1 MGSTRCRHFVQNA
14 WKKELCS
21 NCFKSKDEHA
31 APAPRAA
38 PLRHAAVPALPDPPP
53 QGILK
58 GASWTRGKTRR
69 VYFPA
74 EESEVIGEGGDDV
87 GSDDDSDSD
96 DGDWS
101 SPPVEDDPQELEE
114 QRLLQALTRSNTD
127 FNSVS
132 ANLEGTSSAS
142 PKQQQQKQQ
151 QQARQVQGPL
161 QLGRPQT
168 DAEGRKQTLLVSVQ
182 PFGKPGKAA
191 AAEHVTKIPVSA
203 ESTASAPAAATAN
216 GGVVL
221 KSVVI
226 TDASPP
232 TTKTKVPSTEAS
244 SATTAPS
251 AAANPSPTAAANPSL
266 TAATA
271 PTPSTPPAPAPS
283 ATLLKLNDAQVPSVD
298 KTPAPAPAAPLSSK
312 HMFLK
317 SIVEPAADAASP
329 IPAATVKPSAAPA
342 TPAAPV
348 TVSSSPKAATT
359 TKTTAPASAAKSA
372 VSPTKTTSSASPAA
386 TAANPARREGKRTHI
401 TRGTPISKNNELLL
415 KTKFIPL
422 RTSTILNNNN
432 NNSTVASNNKRN
444 AVGQREAASPPSL
457 AKANGARDE
466 PVMLIQSKRLDSSD
480 EDEEQRTYCNVQVQS
495 KRLDEADSSGSQT
508 KRLASLLA
516 PLAVGAV
523 GVGPRELAG
532 EPDGRAD
539 PDSSSESGSEP
550 PALPQ
555 SPPPA
560 VDPRPSFLHGLTAR
574 LASGAAATSPATTF
588 DKPRVP
594 YKSSTVV
601 QAANATATA
610 TAVQQQRWSQVS
622 LQLQQH
628 QQAKAAAVAA
638 AAASVDAPQAPSC
651 SPPSSPEASPAS
663 SPVSSP
669 SPSPQGTPPSENG
682 SRSHKRQAPQPPQ
695 EQQGPCAM
703 YAPAA
708 PSPPTPASPP
718 STPVKETAPATIL
731 RPALGRSASTGSS
744 SSCSSPSPGASPPS
758 PVLSSVRKASLSPHK
773 DARRRSSQHLLLTAP
788 LAPLPPLAP
797 SRSES
802 VPSGLSQV
810 ALGHSVTLGAHSGHS
825 IAQALAQANSLVSMS
840 PSAQSGHGQH
850 TSLTPGQPQPSPR
863 RGLSGLS
870 LSTDSL
876 SGTSPNKHV
885 MTYDTERKK
894 PGTKVRFSLRKFLG
908 LTKDAA
914 NGIRGGAGDLAGG
927 PADGSAGGA
936 VSLGPSAGGG
946 AGADP
951 VAPPQPRPR
960 PRLEIIHPSDLSGR
974 AVEVL
979 RASGV
984 EVRRQM
990 QEAAAAQAQL
1000 AAANSPSVVLRD
1012 HRRNSDSAALHVD
1025 GHSSPMMSSLTGDS
1039 DHAVKARP
1047 NKPPPPPRSQ
1057 SLEYDPS
1064 SSPGG
1069 SPGHAPPQSLG
1080 SPSSRPSRPPPPKSA
1095 HVDLLMR
1102 RLSSTTT
1109 TSTAPPTPPPGHSV
1123 YANVACVGGEMRP
1136 SPSVAPL
1143 KPQRTGSVRD
1153 STAEGP
1159 RRTPLAEAAAGTT
1172 TTTAKDN
1179 KDPPKM
1185 PTRTCSLSS
1194 QPEDSGYESVELSDS
1209 AQPQSMTDSDNVYEC
1224 VNSTGER
1231 SSSPECDSTSASSK
1245 RASSGSSGGGGPK
1258 ASADRPTS
1266 AATHYCGSETES
1278 DIYSPY
1284 SFYGS
1289 EEGDDQEGEADVK
1302 WRSGRVRKGRCV
1314 VHKSMEE
1321 NYDAVVGANLEALAQ
1336 LLEQIRAGPA
1346 VPTSLRPL
1354 RTASDLTWTDFTQ
1367 TPPTTPS
1374 TLPHGDEHAPVV
1386 AGRWAFLA
1394 ARWGCQP
1401 VTLAVLPAEDQRDH
1415 QAAVLAR
1422 GVLAKGAGA
1431 HGGRG
1436 PLPFALL
1443 PIAEFADRVPAASL
1457 PPAVRPAACGGYV
1470 QALVGVL
1477 ARARVD
1483 TLASY
1488 GAWLRGDGHHGG
1500 EDAWREAG
1508 LAMLQLLNALL
1519 AMHTLRMDKAVE
1531 PDSVV
1536 LLRDP
1541 AQPHATPQLAML
1553 GLHSAASDAD
1563 ADVPRSL
1570 CRCALVGVR
1579 ALLAGSS
1586 AAPLLA
1592 SLLEEAG
1599 KVPEAAPPTPARPLA
1614 PLARTKAVLEYWLWG
1629 PSEAVC
1635 SPAALQRWLDLER
1648 ATVLHRLVCAKE
1660 SQRLAIQQQSHLLFL
1675 VHTNAAAM
1683 ADAARLLDAA
1693 RVPTLETSS

>member
-151 QQARQVQGPL
+151 ARQVQGPL

-271 PTPSTPPAPAPS
+271 PTPSTPRAPAPS

-359 TKTTAPASAAKSA
+359 TKTTALASAAKSA

-695 EQQGPCAM
+695 
-703 YAPAA
+703 
-708 PSPPTPASPP
+708 ASPP

-840 PSAQSGHGQH
+840 PSAQ
-850 TSLTPGQPQPSPR
+850 QPQPSPR

-914 NGIRGGAGDLAGG
+914 NGIR
-927 PADGSAGGA
+927 A
-936 VSLGPSAGGG
+936 VSLGPGAGGG

-1064 SSPGG
+1064 TSPGG
-1069 SPGHAPPQSLG
+1069 SPGHAPPH
-1080 SPSSRPSRPPPPKSA
+1080 RPPPPKSA

-1136 SPSVAPL
+1136 SPGVAPL

-1367 TPPTTPS
+1367 
-1374 TLPHGDEHAPVV
+1374 GDEHAPVV

-1401 VTLAVLPAEDQRDH
+1401 VTLAVLP
-1415 QAAVLAR
+1415 

-1553 GLHSAASDAD
+1553 GLHSAASDA
-1563 ADVPRSL
+1563 
-1570 CRCALVGVR
+1570 VR
-1579 ALLAGSS
+1579 IASVRVRIAQ
-1586 AAPLLA
+1586 PLN
-1592 SLLEEAG
+1592 
-1599 KVPEAAPPTPARPLA
+1599 VA
-1614 PLARTKAVLEYWLWG
+1614 PLARAKAVLEYWLWG

-1693 RVPTLETSS
+1693 RVSTLETSS